1 MHGAETSASSLD
13 VSTATARAPFG
24 RFGRAFRR
32 RSATDRPRTLW
43 VVSSLTILFLF
54 LPIVVVVVFS
64 FNSSKS
70 LMSMAGL
77 SFRWYSM
84 VVHDPTLLATV
95 RMSLQIALV
104 TSIVATVLGTLLAF
118 GLVRAAHWTAQP
130 SNGMLLMTIVTP
142 ETATAVALF
151 LLFISMNVPLGPVT
165 VTLAHVSF
173 SLVFVVLVVRAR
185 LVALSRET
193 EEAALDLGATE
204 VGCLRLVVL
213 PQLWPAILAAFL
225 LVFVISFDDFITS
238 YFTLGVGVPT
248 LPVFIYGMIKFGVN
262 PEIAAVGTL
271 MMLVTVIG
279 GLGVLAVLLI
289 HRRRAA

>member
-84 VVHDPTLLATV
+84 VVHDPTLLAIV
-95 RMSLQIALV
+95 QISLAD
-104 TSIVATVLGTLLAF
+104 SARHKYRRDRPRYSA
-118 GLVRAAHWTAQP
+118 GLWIHQAAQ
-130 SNGMLLMTIVTP
+130 
-142 ETATAVALF
+142 
-151 LLFISMNVPLGPVT
+151 
-165 VTLAHVSF
+165 
-173 SLVFVVLVVRAR
+173 
-185 LVALSRET
+185 
-193 EEAALDLGATE
+193 LD
-204 VGCLRLVVL
+204 R
-213 PQLWPAILAAFL
+213 PA
-225 LVFVISFDDFITS
+225 
-238 YFTLGVGVPT
+238 
-248 LPVFIYGMIKFGVN
+248 K
-262 PEIAAVGTL
+262 
-271 MMLVTVIG
+271 
-279 GLGVLAVLLI
+279 
-289 HRRRAA
+289 